1 MNSIYVIPRPGAS
14 QIIPVKVSKY
24 TLEEILKFYGCQ
36 SLIAQEVSEIVFKSL
51 NPYNS
56 IVSQEQLFAIIFQH
70 ISEKI
75 DTGKSLIKKELEVSF
90 KIKTYQQSVCILLGG
105 TSGCGKS
112 TLASLLASR
121 LGITTVLSTD
131 NVRHLLRNFI
141 TKEEKP
147 VLWTSSYHAG
157 EALENTDGMTEDEK
171 TINGYEEQNK
181 IVLKKIDDIISMSK
195 KRNESLI
202 MEGVH
207 LSMKSINYLMK
218 HHNNC
223 IPFLIY
229 ISSEAKHSERF
240 AIRSKYMTLEPRLN
254 KYIKFFKNIRT
265 IQSYLSDSADKY
277 LVPKINN
284 TNVDRS
290 LAILHQTVLTT
301 LARVMED
308 DDDIKIGVNSHKN
321 VIPILHEEYL
331 SALKSKWSSKE
342 MLQNI
347 RENNN
352 NKTSELP

>member
-1 MNSIYVIPRPGAS
+1 MDSIYVIPRPSAS

-51 NPYNS
+51 NPNNS
-56 IVSQEQLFAIIFQH
+56 IISQEQLFAIIFQH
-70 ISEKI
+70 ISEKL

-90 KIKTYQQSVCILLGG
+90 KIKTLQQSVCILLG
-105 TSGCGKS
+105 
-112 TLASLLASR
+112 
-121 LGITTVLSTD
+121 VLSTD

-157 EALENTDGMTEDEK
+157 EALENSSGMSEEEM

-181 IVLKKIDDIISMSK
+181 IVLEKIDDIISMAQ

-207 LSMKSINYLMK
+207 LSMKSINHLIK
-218 HHNNC
+218 RHKNC

-240 AIRSKYMTLEPRLN
+240 AIRAKYMTLEPRLN

-265 IQSYLSDSADKY
+265 IQSYLCDSADKY
-277 LVPKINN
+277 LV
-284 TNVDRS
+284 
-290 LAILHQTVLTT
+290 
-301 LARVMED
+301 
-308 DDDIKIGVNSHKN
+308 
-321 VIPILHEEYL
+321 
-331 SALKSKWSSKE
+331 
-342 MLQNI
+342 
-347 RENNN
+347 
-352 NKTSELP
+352 

>member
-1 MNSIYVIPRPGAS
+1 MESVYVIPRPSAS

-24 TLEEILKFYGCQ
+24 VLEEILKFYGCR
-36 SLIAQEVSEIVFKSL
+36 SWIAQEVSDIVFKSL

-56 IVSQEQLFAIIFQH
+56 IIFQEQLFAIIFQH
-70 ISEKI
+70 ISEKL
-75 DTGKSLIKKELEVSF
+75 DTGKSLIKQELEVSF
-90 KIKTYQQSVCILLGG
+90 KIKTFQQSVCILLGG

-141 TKEEKP
+141 SKEEKP

-157 EALENTDGMTEDEK
+157 EALDHSEGMTEEEK

-181 IVLKKIDDIISMSK
+181 IVLEKIDDIISMAQK
-195 KRNESLI
+195 KNESLI

-207 LSMKSINYLMK
+207 LSMKSINYLIK
-218 HHNNC
+218 RHKNC

-240 AIRSKYMTLEPRLN
+240 AIRAKYMTLEPRLN

-265 IQSYLSDSADKY
+265 IQLYLCDCADKY

-290 LAILHQTVLTT
+290 LAILHQTVLVT
-301 LARVMED
+301 LARLVD
-308 DDDIKIGVNSHKN
+308 TDNIQLDTNNNNKN
-321 VIPILHEEYL
+321 IIPVLHEEFL
-331 SALKSKWSSKE
+331 SVLESKWSSKK
-342 MLQNI
+342 MLQSI

-352 NKTSELP
+352 QVLN